1 MKLGLK
7 IGVVLLPIPSL
18 YWVYK
23 QNNPLWVKITSS
35 LWAIF
40 VSIIQLG
47 SFLSDD
53 GFSGYPSFAIVTLI
67 CFFILHGI
75 YSGIRALVN
84 KKKEEIPSS
93 SKSPIIQE
101 TSKNTFDISKPIEK
115 SEPELATENENET
128 LTPRRAKALYTL
140 ALKILADD
148 EVDLEESKKLRS
160 WLLRYPESQDDSR
173 TQLLYTTV
181 EEVLE
186 DKVLEKEEAL
196 ELFALLSEYCDQH
209 EKSEATEE
217 AKKLERQLKKKAS
230 TFKSTSPNSTSFID
244 QLESGHEYF
253 MSYQDASGNAS
264 DRNIVLHSVDINAQQ
279 QYYIKAHCLLRN
291 SIRTFRADRIVNICN
306 VDTGEI
312 VL

>member
-23 QNNPLWVKITSS
+23 QSNPLWIKIISS
-35 LWAIF
+35 LWTIF
-40 VSIIQLG
+40 VSIVQLG

-67 CFFILHGI
+67 CFFTLHGI
-75 YSGIRALVN
+75 YSGIRSLVN
-84 KKKEEIPSS
+84 KKKGGIPSS

-101 TSKNTFDISKPIEK
+101 ISKNTFGISKPIEEN
-115 SEPELATENENET
+115 EPELAIGNET
-128 LTPRRAKALYTL
+128 LTPRRARALYTL

-160 WLLRYPESQDDSR
+160 WLLRYPESQDDNR

-181 EEVLE
+181 KEVLK

-217 AKKLERQLKKKAS
+217 AKKLEKQLKKKAS
-230 TFKSTSPNSTSFID
+230 TFKRSSPNSTSFID
-244 QLESGHEYF
+244 QLEFGHEYF
-253 MSYQDASGNAS
+253 MSYQDANGNAS
-264 DRNIVLHSVDINAQQ
+264 DRNIVLHSVNINAQQ

-306 VDTGEI
+306 VDTGEV